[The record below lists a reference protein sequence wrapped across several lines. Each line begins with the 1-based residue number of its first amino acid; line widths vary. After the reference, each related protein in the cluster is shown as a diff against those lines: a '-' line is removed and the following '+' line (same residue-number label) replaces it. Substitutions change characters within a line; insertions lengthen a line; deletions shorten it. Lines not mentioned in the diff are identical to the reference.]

1 MTPWTVAVVM
11 VAYYASLGYC
21 CKRGMDEIL
30 VMLAFMISSLVA
42 LVLMMGVA
50 K

>member
-21 CKRGMDEIL
+21 CKRGMDEVL
-30 VMLAFMISSLVA
+30 VMLVFMLSLIAIGV
-42 LVLMMGVA
+42 LVTGVA